1 MIFFEKHFIFALKKI
16 PLELFGYRKSAK
28 KESGG
33 GVGVVGERVLK
44 IGGLPKTT
52 IESQ

>member
-33 GVGVVGERVLK
+33 G
-44 IGGLPKTT
+44 GLGWWGRGF
-52 IESQ
+52 